1 MRRTRRLH
9 VVRHKKLTR
18 VMNNID
24 DERKVATTMSSEWNE
39 PGTGAAWPRNQ
50 LQWDDAYEE
59 LPSFSSI
66 AGETPDQF
74 SSPSTMTATP
84 SLSLPYGARQD
95 VFDEPEPVG
104 TLWQAF
110 LRLGRQFLPVLI
122 PLLLAGLTL
131 LCILP
136 LALHNQAYVN
146 GSHLWPLLLLIL
158 AAAALQGMI
167 LFYTDTNEGL
177 WSLTVTGGFALF
189 VVIAAFALAGPTL
202 AVLLLILFVIA
213 AFAAIRLYLH
223 KVPEGYVDVT
233 YAFGKYNRTLLP
245 GLNFRLPWE
254 KMTSLLQ
261 TREVVW
267 TCDEQIIPFSS
278 RDDVHLK
285 ATISYQL
292 LPEDAH
298 FVAEQV
304 DKWEENLHD
313 LVVVTLQNVASH
325 LTPDDFLIWSQ
336 PAGSFNG
343 LAGKDEMTRR
353 EQLNNRLFQQLRDKV
368 ALWGVQINWAQ
379 VRDVSLIPRPSSY
392 AFGRDTSAIRN
403 VVGNNSDTI
412 VRGKVEVDD
421 NATEKI
427 AEPPIVTAR
436 PAQLSPVIASTPAR
450 ASSATPLTP
459 IKLPKEEVLMNLY
472 EQVRGEKITTP
483 TTIRDIAAKFEA
495 FASAPEANTLRFDAA
510 QAAQIL
516 YQRAEIIERRNG
528 RGALVNDTPVMSR
541 PSDPLTRLS
550 KDENLT
556 AGG

>member
-1 MRRTRRLH
+1 
-9 VVRHKKLTR
+9 
-18 VMNNID
+18 
-24 DERKVATTMSSEWNE
+24 MSSEWNK
-39 PGTGAAWPRNQ
+39 PGTGAAWPGNQ

-59 LPSFSSI
+59 SPSFSPT

-74 SSPSTMTATP
+74 SSPSAPEAAP
-84 SLSLPYGARQD
+84 SFSLPYGTQQD
-95 VFDEPEPVG
+95 VFDEPEPAD

-122 PLLLAGLTL
+122 PLLLVGLTL

-136 LALHNQAYVN
+136 LSLHNQAYVI

-158 AAAALQGMI
+158 ALAALQGTI

-254 KMTSLLQ
+254 KTTNLLQ

-267 TCDEQIIPFSS
+267 TCDEQTIPFSS
-278 RDDVHLK
+278 GDDVHLK

-304 DKWEENLHD
+304 DKWEEKLHD
-313 LVVVTLQNVASH
+313 LVVVSLQNVASH

-353 EQLNNRLFQQLRDKV
+353 EQLNNRLFQQVQDRI

-379 VRDVSLIPRPSSY
+379 VRDVSLIPRSSSY
-392 AFGRDTSAIRN
+392 AIGRDTTSVRRLM
-403 VVGNNSDTI
+403 GNNNDTI
-412 VRGKVEVDD
+412 VRGRTEVDD
-421 NATEKI
+421 NVTEKI
-427 AEPPIVTAR
+427 AEPTVVMAR
-436 PAQLSPVIASTPAR
+436 PSLPSPAVAPPLPVSTPV
-450 ASSATPLTP
+450 TPAKIP
-459 IKLPKEEVLMNLY
+459 SEAVLIQLY
-472 EQVRGEKITTP
+472 EQVRSEKVTSP
-483 TTIRDIAAKFEA
+483 AAIRNFAAQFEA
-495 FASAPEANTLRFDAA
+495 AASCPETSSWQFDVA

-528 RGALVNDTPVMSR
+528 RGTPANDTPVMSR
-541 PSDPLTRLS
+541 PSDPLIRFS

>member
-1 MRRTRRLH
+1 MT
-9 VVRHKKLTR
+9 
-18 VMNNID
+18 
-24 DERKVATTMSSEWNE
+24 SEWNE
-39 PGTGAAWPRNQ
+39 PGTGAAWSGNQ
-50 LQWDDAYEE
+50 FQWDDAYEA
-59 LPSFSSI
+59 LPSFSST
-66 AGETPDQF
+66 AGETPDQL
-74 SSPSTMTATP
+74 SSPSTMIAAP
-84 SLSLPYGARQD
+84 SYGTQQD
-95 VFDEPEPVG
+95 VFDEPEAVG
-104 TLWQAF
+104 RLWQAF

-136 LALHNQAYVN
+136 LSLHNRAYVN

-167 LFYTDTNEGL
+167 LFYTDTSEGL
-177 WSLTVTGGFALF
+177 WSLAVTGGFALF
-189 VVIAAFALAGPTL
+189 VVIAAFALAGPIL

-254 KMTSLLQ
+254 KTISQLQ

-267 TCDEQIIPFSS
+267 TCDEQTIPFSS
-278 RDDVHLK
+278 GDDVHLK

-304 DKWEENLHD
+304 DKWEEKLHD

-353 EQLNNRLFQQLRDKV
+353 EQLNNRLFQQLRDRV

-379 VRDVSLIPRPSSY
+379 VRDVSLVPRLSSY
-392 AFGRDTSAIRN
+392 SFDRDTTSIRSPM
-403 VVGNNSDTI
+403 GNNSDTI
-412 VRGKVEVDD
+412 VRGRTEVDN
-421 NATEKI
+421 NATERME
-427 AEPPIVTAR
+427 EPPVEMAQPPRLPPVVAPPPIAT
-436 PAQLSPVIASTPAR
+436 PAPASSSTPVIST
-450 ASSATPLTP
+450 
-459 IKLPKEEVLMNLY
+459 KLPKEEALMNLY
-472 EQVRGEKITTP
+472 EQVRSEKVTSP
-483 TTIRDIAAKFEA
+483 ATIRNFAALFEA
-495 FASAPEANTLRFDAA
+495 AARYPETNNWQFDVA
-510 QAAQIL
+510 QTAQIL
-516 YQRAEIIERRNG
+516 YQRADLIERRSG
-528 RGALVNDTPVMSR
+528 RGAPVNDTPVMAR
-541 PSDPLTRLS
+541 PSDPLARLS

>member
-1 MRRTRRLH
+1 
-9 VVRHKKLTR
+9 
-18 VMNNID
+18 
-24 DERKVATTMSSEWNE
+24 MSSEWNE

-254 KMTSLLQ
+254 KMTSPLQ

-353 EQLNNRLFQQLRDKV
+353 EQLNNRLFQQLRDRV

-412 VRGKVEVDD
+412 VRGKVEVDN

-427 AEPPIVTAR
+427 AEPPIVTTR

>member
-1 MRRTRRLH
+1 MT
-9 VVRHKKLTR
+9 
-18 VMNNID
+18 
-24 DERKVATTMSSEWNE
+24 SEWNE
-39 PGTGAAWPRNQ
+39 QGTGAAWPGNQ
-50 LQWDDAYEE
+50 LQWDDAYED
-59 LPSFSSI
+59 LPSFSSPS
-66 AGETPDQF
+66 GETPDQF
-74 SSPSTMTATP
+74 SSPSALTVAP
-84 SLSLPYGARQD
+84 SLSLPYGTRQD
-95 VFDEPEPVG
+95 VFDEPESSA
-104 TLWQAF
+104 TLWQTV

-136 LALHNQAYVN
+136 LSLHNQAYVS
-146 GSHLWPLLLLIL
+146 GSHLWPLLLLLL
-158 AAAALQGMI
+158 AVAALQGMI

-177 WSLTVTGGFALF
+177 WSLAVTGGFALF
-189 VVIAAFALAGPTL
+189 VVIAAFALAGPML
-202 AVLLLILFVIA
+202 AILLLILFAVA

-245 GLNFRLPWE
+245 GLNFLLPWE
-254 KMTSLLQ
+254 KTLSTLQ

-267 TCDEQIIPFSS
+267 TCDEETIPFSS
-278 RDDVHLK
+278 GDDVHLK

-304 DKWEENLHD
+304 DKWEEKLHD

-336 PAGSFNG
+336 PSGSFNS

-353 EQLNNRLFQQLRDKV
+353 EQLNNRLFQQLRDRV

-379 VRDVSLIPRPSSY
+379 VRDVSLIPRPASY
-392 AFGRDTSAIRN
+392 PFDRDTTDVRSLMR
-403 VVGNNSDTI
+403 NNSDTI
-412 VRGKVEVDD
+412 VRGRAEVDE
-421 NATEKI
+421 NATERM
-427 AEPPIVTAR
+427 AEPLPETAR
-436 PAQLSPVIASTPAR
+436 PAPPPPVVAPPPLSIPTPASSSTPVIPT
-450 ASSATPLTP
+450 
-459 IKLPKEEVLMNLY
+459 KLPKEEVMMQMY
-472 EQVRGEKITTP
+472 EQVRNEKITSP
-483 TTIRDIAAKFEA
+483 AYIRDLAAKFEA
-495 FASAPEANTLRFDAA
+495 FARAPEANTLRFDAA

-516 YQRAEIIERRNG
+516 YQRAELIERRGG
-528 RGALVNDTPVMSR
+528 RGTPVNDTPVMSR